1 MGYFRDTYGIIMT
14 KPFTHWS
21 LLLGKRL
28 PLHRNGMI
36 HRVKPSPFWPRLL
49 KSIQLRFVSF
59 TPPGG
64 EVISQLIIVDH
75 LIYMYICVYI
85 HIHTIYIYIYYI
97 IYNYT
102 LYNLISLRS
111 SPKNAEG
118 RHSTTMDHG
127 DHHGGFASRD
137 RTRNRPSARWG
148 SAPNADGLPRGNTWQ
163 SLRYVEVINC
173 LNDLKRSWKIQIM
186 KVHVATCDFVNLQDS
201 PRCLERQ
208 KTTCR
213 TKKYRHVG
221 NTRVFF
227 QRMFSHN

>member
-75 LIYMYICVYI
+75 LIYICIYV
-85 HIHTIYIYIYYI
+85 YIYIYTPYIFYILYI
-97 IYNYT
+97 IIDFIIWYHLDLLPKMPRVAT
-102 LYNLISLRS
+102 QPPWIMGTIMGGLPLEIGLGIDLPQGEVQPQMQMAFHAEIPGRAWGMLRS
-111 SPKNAEG
+111 STA
-118 RHSTTMDHG
+118 
-127 DHHGGFASRD
+127 
-137 RTRNRPSARWG
+137 
-148 SAPNADGLPRGNTWQ
+148 
-163 SLRYVEVINC
+163 
-173 LNDLKRSWKIQIM
+173 
-186 KVHVATCDFVNLQDS
+186 
-201 PRCLERQ
+201 
-208 KTTCR
+208 
-213 TKKYRHVG
+213 
-221 NTRVFF
+221 
-227 QRMFSHN
+227 